1 MPVFRVSQ
9 FTAKRRL
16 ARTESL
22 LNALSGRWQWLPNV
36 LSGRWQWCPR
46 MLSVAGGSG
55 CRMLSVAGGSGC
67 RMLSVAGGSGAREC
81 SQWPVAVRLPND
93 LRGCRISV
101 SGCRMITVV
110 AECSQWPVAANVI
123 AVKHC
128 LRRQ

>member
-22 LNALSGRWQWLPNV
+22 LNAQCQW
-36 LSGRWQWCPR
+36 
-46 MLSVAGGSG
+46 SVA
-55 CRMLSVAGGSGC
+55 LVA
-67 RMLSVAGGSGAREC
+67 EC
-81 SQWPVAVRLPND
+81 SQWLQNDQAQRLPND

-101 SGCRMITVV
+101 V
-110 AECSQWPVAANVI
+110 AEFSQWPVAANVI

-128 LRRQ
+128 SVAPQ